1 MIKYKADVNVLDF
14 EKKSALMIATIHG
27 NQPLVELLIENGA
40 DSSIKNI
47 YGKNLYDLAVS
58 MDRRVIMKIFF
69 NYLVSE
75 IWIIGLRID

>member
-1 MIKYKADVNVLDF
+1 
-14 EKKSALMIATIHG
+14 MIATIHG